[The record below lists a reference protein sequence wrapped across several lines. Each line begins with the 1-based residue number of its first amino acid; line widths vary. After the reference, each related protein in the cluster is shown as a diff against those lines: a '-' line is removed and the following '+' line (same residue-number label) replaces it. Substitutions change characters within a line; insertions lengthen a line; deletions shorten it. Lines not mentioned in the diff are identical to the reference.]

1 MNAEKRRS
9 LNVAFVLD
17 EERLLHLDDILLQL
31 EKPRQYEITFADDYA
46 VQVSDVKSVLRQA
59 DNYKHPI
66 KEIDVTT
73 PISEKP
79 NVRVIAGKARDQ
91 YTIYY
96 SIAGSETEVPYLD
109 LRLDQWIN
117 EIRPWYAWLVKL
129 DIIFTL
135 AAVLCVASL
144 LLVIFF
150 GVIDVWLFSRGIP
163 VPVSAPRPIEPSLA
177 LTVAGLIAGLLLIT
191 AIVLGVVRGRLF
203 PTVQFAL
210 GPGLR
215 RYQRIVRARQM
226 VGVLLAI
233 IFTLLCGIFV
243 NWIARG

>member
-9 LNVAFVLD
+9 LNIAFVLD
-17 EERLLHLDDILLQL
+17 EERLLQLDDILLQL
-31 EKPRQYEITFADDYA
+31 EKPRLYEITFVDDYA
-46 VQVSDVKSVLRQA
+46 VQVHDVKSVLRQA
-59 DNYKHPI
+59 DNHKYPI

-73 PISEKP
+73 PIAEKP
-79 NVRVIAGKARDQ
+79 NARVIVSKAREQ
-91 YTIYY
+91 GTVYY

-109 LRLDQWIN
+109 LRLDEWIS
-117 EIRPWYAWLVKL
+117 EIRPWYAGLVKL

-135 AAVLCVASL
+135 AAVLCLASL
-144 LLVIFF
+144 LLVVFF

-163 VPVSAPRPIEPSLA
+163 IPVSVPKPIEPSLA
-177 LTVAGLIAGLLLIT
+177 LTVAGLILVLLLVT
-191 AIVLGVVRGRLF
+191 AVILSAVRGWLF
-203 PTVQFAL
+203 PTVLFAL

-215 RYQRIVRARQM
+215 IFRRIVRARR
-226 VGVLLAI
+226 VVAGLLAV

>member
-1 MNAEKRRS
+1 MYTCHNLGKTLLSCLRLKANIRNECRETTLAKHCLRPGRRTP
-9 LNVAFVLD
+9 A
-17 EERLLHLDDILLQL
+17 
-31 EKPRQYEITFADDYA
+31 
-46 VQVSDVKSVLRQA
+46 VLRQA
-59 DNYKHPI
+59 DNHKFSI

-73 PISEKP
+73 PIAEKP
-79 NVRVIAGKARDQ
+79 NARVIMGKAREQ

-96 SIAGSETEVPYLD
+96 SIVGSETEVPYLD

-117 EIRPWYAWLVKL
+117 DVRPWYAGLVKL

-135 AAVLCVASL
+135 AAVLCMASL

-163 VPVSAPRPIEPSLA
+163 VPVSAPKPIEPSLA
-177 LTVAGLIAGLLLIT
+177 LTVAGLILVLLLVT
-191 AIVLGVVRGRLF
+191 AIILGIVRGWLF

-215 RYQRIVRARQM
+215 GYHRIVRARR
-226 VGVLLAI
+226 VVAVLLAAL
-233 IFTLLCGIFV
+233 FTLLCGIFV